1 MANDLYGRE
10 KRLKKLLNE
19 VRPILRRYVIYLKL
33 QGLGIARQLKHLEN
47 VTLFERRN
55 LKGRRLES
63 VSFKMFRKA
72 FEKFILSDKLDNDTK
87 YVYRIS
93 LKKFYEF
100 LLKENNGKERKR
112 KRTWKQIL
120 NYLKE
125 IKIKS
130 TEPDIEVL
138 TEDEFRRLYEA
149 AEDYQT
155 RALLS
160 VLYEVGPRVG
170 ELLSCRIKDVMVYDS
185 YVEINVS
192 GKTGQGRLII
202 IKAYRDV
209 VNHLQNHPFKNNPEA
224 PLWYMVRSNRFL
236 PLSYNALRMRIKRLA
251 RKTGIKRRIW
261 LHLFRHTAATEKA
274 SYLTDREMCVVF
286 RWSKNSRMPAKYAHL
301 AQRNIKEK
309 LLSLYDS
316 NEFQVL
322 KPKTSRCWKCGEILP
337 SEKIRYCP
345 RCGVPLQTNKIY
357 EMIMKRREAD
367 DLMDRLMSDPR
378 VRKVI
383 SEVLYEM
390 IYSETVE
397 GFASS
402 PKEPLPSKEGKSGGR
417 NDV

>member
-19 VRPILRRYVIYLKL
+19 VRPILRRYVIYLRL

-100 LLKENNGKERKR
+100 LLRENNGKERKR
-112 KRTWKQIL
+112 KKTWRQIL

-125 IKIKS
+125 IKIKP

-224 PLWYMVRSNRFL
+224 PLWYMIRSNRFL

-309 LLSLYDS
+309 LLSLYS
-316 NEFQVL
+316 ENEFQVL
-322 KPKTSRCWKCGEILP
+322 KPKTLRCWKCGEILP
-337 SEKIRYCP
+337 SGDMNYCP
-345 RCGVPLQTNKIY
+345 RCGTPQKGSKFY
-357 EMIMKRREAD
+357 ELLLKRKEAD
-367 DLMDRLMSDPR
+367 ELMDVLINDPR
-378 VRKVI
+378 VRDAIEQALRDLLHRQKGI
-383 SEVLYEM
+383 PS
-390 IYSETVE
+390 
-397 GFASS
+397 
-402 PKEPLPSKEGKSGGR
+402 SKEGRGPILEGKLGGR
-417 NDV
+417 NDASS